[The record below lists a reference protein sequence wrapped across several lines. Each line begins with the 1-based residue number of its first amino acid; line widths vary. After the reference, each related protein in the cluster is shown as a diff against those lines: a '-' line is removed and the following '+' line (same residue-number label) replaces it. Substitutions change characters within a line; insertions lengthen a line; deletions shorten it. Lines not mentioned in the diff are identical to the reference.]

1 MKTNKKIIHKEKD
14 YITLIVFFCM
24 FFILILLIVSNI
36 RIYQKRVSIEE
47 YLNEKK
53 EELMMLEKKA
63 KENLSIDPSE
73 EFYNIEKVA
82 REQFLFKKPGEEVVI
97 IKYPEIEEEDIKKE
111 EIDVPWWKKIFMRD

>member
-1 MKTNKKIIHKEKD
+1 MKIKKEIKRKEKD
-14 YITLIVFFCM
+14 YITPIVFFCM

>member
-1 MKTNKKIIHKEKD
+1 MKIKKEIKRKEKD
-14 YITLIVFFCM
+14 YITPIVFFCM

-111 EIDVPWWKKIFMRD
+111 EVDVPWWKKIFMRD

>member
-1 MKTNKKIIHKEKD
+1 MKIKKEIKRKEKD
-14 YITLIVFFCM
+14 YITPIVFFCM

-82 REQFLFKKPGEEVVI
+82 REQFLFKKPGEEVII